1 MSDKYDDYTV
11 WKEVYCEEFHEL
23 VDRENLT
30 PQGVYDIGVDMINRA
45 EAQGL
50 ENCSLVFS
58 SQFAGYDDYLDF
70 PTVSAKG
77 YRKINSEEKAEQDF
91 KDEVAKLAYEKG
103 IPYYQARNYME
114 LKREGV
120 IE

>member
-1 MSDKYDDYTV
+1 MSSNYDDYRT
-11 WKEVYCEEFHEL
+11 WKEVHCEEVYVLTEW
-23 VDRENLT
+23 ENLT
-30 PQGVYDIGVDMINRA
+30 PQGVYDIGVAMINRA